1 MHQREELSTRLFVVS
16 CLLLYNKNKFNK
28 FNKFYRLSFRN
39 KPESHKMEAVWRFR
53 IMLGMAFAIIIFGD
67 FLGYGSIKAEKHI
80 NRQAP
85 TALREKQPELHLE
98 EGKKFHMLGWS
109 CIHYFRF

>member
-1 MHQREELSTRLFVVS
+1 
-16 CLLLYNKNKFNK
+16 
-28 FNKFYRLSFRN
+28 
-39 KPESHKMEAVWRFR
+39 MEAVWRFR

-98 EGKKFHMLGWS
+98 DGKKFYNVTVELHPIFSVLISSMKILQ
-109 CIHYFRF
+109 